1 MDQYLSCHCASGRE
15 PLHRHALAYAALVL
29 EGEYEEASV
38 DGRFLCRAGDIVL
51 HPAHHA
57 HANSFGRRGARVLN
71 IALPSSALALDCYTV
86 LSTCDPES
94 LTSCPDAALALQE
107 ISAKVPRATARVPPP
122 WMEGFAGCLRHDAA
136 TGTSTPVGELARI
149 FGITAQHV
157 SRAFTAH
164 FGVSPA
170 RFRKE
175 HRLRAAYR
183 QLRAGKSPSIAAS
196 IAGFADQSHL
206 TRELKRYAGT
216 TPARLRG

>member
-1 MDQYLSCHCASGRE
+1 MRQYLTCHCACGRE

-38 DGRFLCRAGDIVL
+38 DGRFLCRAGDIVV

-57 HANSFGRRGARVLN
+57 HANCFGHRGARVLN
-71 IALPSSALALDCYTV
+71 IALSSSTLALDCYAV
-86 LSTCDPES
+86 FSACDPERLS
-94 LTSCPDAALALQE
+94 RSPDAALALQE
-107 ISAKVPRATARVPPP
+107 ISAKVSRAAARVPPP
-122 WMEGFAGCLRHDAA
+122 WMEGLAARLRRDAA
-136 TGTSTPVGELARI
+136 AGTSTPVSELARI
-149 FGITAQHV
+149 FGITAQHA

-183 QLRAGKSPSIAAS
+183 QLRAGNSPSGAAS
-196 IAGFADQSHL
+196 VAGFADQSHL
-206 TRELKRYAGT
+206 TREFKRFAGT